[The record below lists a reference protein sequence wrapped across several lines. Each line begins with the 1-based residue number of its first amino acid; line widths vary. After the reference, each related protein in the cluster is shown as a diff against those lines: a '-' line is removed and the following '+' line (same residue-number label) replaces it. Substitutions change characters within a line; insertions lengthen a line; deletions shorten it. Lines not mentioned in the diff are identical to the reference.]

1 MANEKDNFH
10 RLKVA
15 LDTERFRSR
24 EAIDRD
30 NDTILDLRTALEV
43 LQIFERVLHVATCL
57 LTYLSRLK
65 GKDGEH
71 PVNNAAPPA
80 SF

>member
-1 MANEKDNFH
+1 MESALANEKDNFH

-15 LDTERFRSR
+15 LDTERVRSR

-43 LQIFERVLHVATCL
+43 SHGI
-57 LTYLSRLK
+57 LK
-65 GKDGEH
+65 LPG
-71 PVNNAAPPA
+71 
-80 SF
+80 